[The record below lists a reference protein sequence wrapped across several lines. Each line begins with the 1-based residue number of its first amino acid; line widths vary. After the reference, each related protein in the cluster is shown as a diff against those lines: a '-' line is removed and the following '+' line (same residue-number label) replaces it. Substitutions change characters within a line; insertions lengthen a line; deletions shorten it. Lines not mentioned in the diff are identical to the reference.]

1 MKQGRENRNGLR
13 RGDSRADIFMH
24 SGDLLSTDN
33 NDTSNEQNQF
43 DYKASVVGTS
53 RLGEIKAKDQEVMA
67 AGTSVSN
74 KAVVE
79 FHFTG
84 CGRPSDTAVPKANP
98 SPPAGGFVS
107 SSLFPLK
114 GNEDPQQAKH
124 ETQSQ
129 CWHGGS
135 DLHHAH

>member
-1 MKQGRENRNGLR
+1 
-13 RGDSRADIFMH
+13 MH
-24 SGDLLSTDN
+24 RGDLLSTDN

-43 DYKASVVGTS
+43 DYKDTVVGTS
-53 RLGEIKAKDQEVMA
+53 RLGEIKAKDREVMVA
-67 AGTSVSN
+67 DALALS
-74 KAVVE
+74 KAVEE

-84 CGRPSDTAVPKANP
+84 CGGPSETAVPKASP
-98 SPPAGGFVS
+98 SLLLEDLPVVS
-107 SSLFPLK
+107 STHSPLK

-135 DLHHAH
+135 DLHHAR